1 MIKTNSQQSGRSMV
15 EMLGVLAIIGVLSIA
30 GIGGYKIAMDM
41 NKSNLILNKW
51 KETKQKTIELL
62 AQDPQSNVIL
72 NEDIGDDVSRELYIL
87 LENDRRFLDIM
98 IRTPFEITEDIC
110 LKFMPHF
117 INDLTPS
124 SEFYSYTKDK
134 VNAFGMIN
142 GKVPELYSLE
152 EMCNDYKTF
161 KKDIEIHSNF

>member
-72 NEDIGDDVSRELYIL
+72 NEDIGDNVSRGLYIL
-87 LENDRRFLDIM
+87 WENDKRYLYIT
-98 IRTPFEITEDIC
+98 ITTPFEITEDI
-110 LKFMPHF
+110 LSNPTSGG
-117 INDLTPS
+117 LS
-124 SEFYSYTKDK
+124 SS
-134 VNAFGMIN
+134 
-142 GKVPELYSLE
+142 S
-152 EMCNDYKTF
+152 F
-161 KKDIEIHSNF
+161 K